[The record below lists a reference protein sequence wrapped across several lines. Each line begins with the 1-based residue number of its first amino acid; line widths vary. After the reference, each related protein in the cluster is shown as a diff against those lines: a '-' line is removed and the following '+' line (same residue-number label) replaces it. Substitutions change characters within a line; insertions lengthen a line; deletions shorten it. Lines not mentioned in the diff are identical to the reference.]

1 MSEAFGLRV
10 EMLELADN
18 DLTDRLQRE
27 LFEMGQ
33 RNEQLKQLTQ
43 MALDP
48 Q

>member
-1 MSEAFGLRV
+1 
-10 EMLELADN
+10 MLELADN

-27 LFEMGQ
+27 LFEIGQ
-33 RNEQLKQLTQ
+33 RNEQLTQ